1 MDDLDG
7 KFDDIDS
14 VPIDML
20 IKLARYY
27 GLRLRA
33 GGEQLIEK
41 ALGMEIADVSDNRLM
56 LLAGVGG
63 VANTMKLLGVKSL
76 VDVVDL
82 DAKLFEQSTWWKHY
96 QLLVAYKKDHNGD
109 ICVPQQHTT
118 KEGLQEGSQ

>member
-41 ALGMEIADVSDNRLM
+41 ALGMEIADVSDDRLR

-63 VANTMKLLGVKSL
+63 VANTMKLLGVKRSL

-96 QLLVAYKKDHNGD
+96 QLLVVTRRITMVTFASHSNTRRRRD
-109 ICVPQQHTT
+109 
-118 KEGLQEGSQ
+118 